1 MSVPTSSLKKI
12 HVLVN
17 FNVGCCSLV
26 EAFVPRL
33 QGRKPEDSQIYLC
46 LERKSPT
53 ESSSSLV
60 VPLSLAVMSVRA
72 GTWRVCCSLSDAA
85 RSVPSLTNNL
95 FSRVDHLR
103 LYLPLR
109 KVFFKLSG
117 WALSFWFVSLTSQ
130 VFSLIIIN
138 LVNLMLSQIWIC
150 CYCTFFE

>member
-1 MSVPTSSLKKI
+1 MSVSTSSLKKI

-33 QGRKPEDSQIYLC
+33 QGRKPEDSQICLC
-46 LERKSPT
+46 LERKSLT
-53 ESSSSLV
+53 ESSPSLV

-72 GTWRVCCSLSDAA
+72 GTWRVCCSPSDAA

-95 FSRVDHLR
+95 FSREDHLR

-117 WALSFWFVSLTSQ
+117 GALSVWSVSLPSQ

-138 LVNLMLSQIWIC
+138 LVHLMLPHIRISRHC
-150 CYCTFFE
+150 AFFE